1 MPNNCSSMVK
11 KISYSFFVLFLLIS
25 CVGINNYSNSVT
37 YKGKVL
43 FNSVESE
50 RYSFNI
56 LLNSN
61 KNNIIIQIY
70 RPLYGNFVQIKYDNS
85 TNLIKYF
92 TKEGSY
98 EINSEIPNN
107 IRELFDNCILNES
120 YTNKGLENNKGF
132 NLKCSN
138 KDKRMDFYLEYKD
151 SFYEGFLIK
160 NE

>member
-11 KISYSFFVLFLLIS
+11 KISYSFFVFLLIS
-25 CVGINNYSNSVT
+25 CVGIDNYSNSVT

-43 FNSVESE
+43 FNSAESE
-50 RYSFNI
+50 QYSFNI

-70 RPLYGNFVQIKYDNS
+70 RPLYGNFIQIKYDNA
-85 TNLIKYF
+85 TNVMKYI

-98 EINSEIPNN
+98 KINSAIPNN
-107 IRELFDNCILNES
+107 IEELLNNCILNES
-120 YTNKGLENNKGF
+120 YTYKGSENNPDF
-132 NLKCSN
+132 NLKCFYQ
-138 KDKRMDFYLEYKD
+138 DKRMNFYLEYKN